1 MGRRGLFALL
11 TLCAI
16 TAVVRAEDEQ
26 STTSQ
31 TPQRIQV
38 GGVTVSGSV
47 RVRGEAWDWFLR
59 DSRTQYAYGQS
70 LVRLAIGQRRNR
82 FDWKLELA
90 QPTLVGLPSDA
101 VVAGSG
107 EPLGLGATYFAAN
120 GGQRNSAAVF
130 LKQAFISFKGFGTNG
145 SHLRIGRFEFS
156 DGLEVKPPD
165 ETLAALKRDRLANR
179 LIGDAGWT
187 VAGRSFDGLKL
198 SYDRDE
204 GNISLLAARATEGVY
219 QTDGLREMD
228 VDVLYAAYTRQIP
241 APLATSELRVF
252 AAGYHDGRG
261 VLKTD
266 NRPLALRQADT
277 ANIRIG
283 TFGGHFISAWKTPI
297 GKWDAL
303 LWGAAQTGRWGVL
316 DHRANVID
324 VELGWHPR
332 GIWGKPWLRAS
343 AFRASGDPNPNDT
356 HHETFFQMLPTNQ
369 QYARIPFYTFL
380 NTLDFTGQLVMQ
392 LHPRLLLHS
401 QVHKVKLT
409 KQADLWYQGT
419 GAFQN
424 SSFGYEGTPSGGRGG
439 LANYLDTSIQY
450 RATSHLDMTFY
461 VGALSG
467 KAVMTSLTH
476 GRKGGM
482 AYIEMQYSF

>member
-1 MGRRGLFALL
+1 MSRLLALCLLAWL
-11 TLCAI
+11 TA
-16 TAVVRAEDEQ
+16 TQVHAEDPD
-26 STTSQ
+26 SPS
-31 TPQRIQV
+31 PPIRIGSV
-38 GGVTVSGSV
+38 VVNGSV
-47 RVRGEAWDWFLR
+47 RVRGEAWDWFLQ
-59 DSRTQYAYGQS
+59 DSRTHYAYGHS
-70 LVRLAIGQRRNR
+70 LVRLAIGQRRSR
-82 FDWKLELA
+82 FDWKLEMA
-90 QPTLVGLPSDA
+90 QPTIIGLPSDA
-101 VVAGSG
+101 MVPGTG

-120 GGQRNSAAVF
+120 GNQRNSASVF
-130 LKQAFISFKGFGTNG
+130 LKQASISFRGFGSNG
-145 SHLRIGRFEFS
+145 SHFRLGRFEFS
-156 DGLEVKPPD
+156 DGLEAKPAD

-179 LIGDAGWT
+179 LIGDAGWN
-187 VAGRSFDGLKL
+187 VAGRSFDGVKF

-204 GNISLLAARATEGVY
+204 GNFSFLAARTTEGVF

-228 VDVLYAAYTRQIP
+228 VDVLYAAYTREIP

-252 AAGYHDGRG
+252 ASGYHDGRG
-261 VLKTD
+261 VLKVD
-266 NRPLALRQADT
+266 NRPLALREADT

-303 LWGAAQTGRWGVL
+303 LWGAAQTGHWGVL

-324 VELGWHPR
+324 VELGWHPP

-356 HHETFFQMLPTNQ
+356 HHETFFQMLPTSR
-369 QYARIPFYTFL
+369 QYARLPFYNFL

-392 LHPRLLLHS
+392 LHRRLLLHS

-409 KQADLWYQGT
+409 KHDDLWYQGT
-419 GAFQN
+419 GAFNN

-439 LANYLDTSIQY
+439 LANYIDTSIQY
-450 RATSHLDMTFY
+450 KATSHLDMTFY